1 MVALLTTYF
10 IVAYILIP
18 GILFR
23 FPASLFVRLRL
34 FQLTRTQEAT
44 FGVAVSL
51 LPFVLALVLVW
62 HAPVARSYPF
72 PQPEGTFAAYKEDYR
87 RVMTLALSADPAKML
102 EPEGGHQTAYALALN
117 SNEHRQLRFLSWYY
131 LLTMIEGGL
140 FGVLA
145 RKYGDWSGWGPYDWF
160 ARKIM
165 LPRISEWQ
173 LLLTDFNFPK
183 RPKRVVYADVLSGK
197 HLYRGRVED
206 YFLNLSG
213 ELSGILLNKVER
225 FRREQYEE
233 ARSRGAVSGSGK
245 DSRAGAGLEVVDPD
259 NFWAKIPG
267 ANFYIPAKTIANL
280 NVRFPYDDASLQ
292 KFLDRYITD
301 HLNLGMAA
309 QVSIEDG
316 TDEDGVD
323 EDAEPADGPQ
333 G

>member
-1 MVALLTTYF
+1 MLALLTTYF

-72 PQPEGTFAAYKEDYR
+72 RQPEGTFAAYKEDYR
-87 RVMTLALSADPAKML
+87 RVMTLALSADAAKML
-102 EPEGGHQTAYALALN
+102 EAEDGHPSVYAVALN

-131 LLTMIEGGL
+131 LLTMVEGGL
-140 FGVLA
+140 FGFMA
-145 RKYGDWSGWGPYDWF
+145 RRYGDWSAWGPYNWF

-173 LLLTDFNFPK
+173 LLLTDFTFPK

-233 ARSRGAVSGSGK
+233 ARSRIAAGVPPGTVGVESVGGA
-245 DSRAGAGLEVVDPD
+245 EVDPD

-267 ANFYIPAKTIANL
+267 ANFYIPAKSIANL

-292 KFLDRYITD
+292 EFLDRYIAD
-301 HLNLGMAA
+301 NLNLGMAA
-309 QVSIEDG
+309 QVSVEDG
-316 TDEDGVD
+316 AGEEG
-323 EDAEPADGPQ
+323 EAEVP
-333 G
+333 